1 MEGCHVRYKST
12 KFSNQKVEVDGKS
25 FDHCD
30 FEHCMIIVETGETA
44 LSGCTFKNCHLM
56 LKGNAYTIGKIIKL
70 FTRESPLK
78 VMDFDEPLFEKT
90 PHHHAGEGGQERT
103 PQGDEE

>member
-1 MEGCHVRYKST
+1 MEGYQVKYKNT
-12 KFSNQKVEVDGKS
+12 KFSNQKVELDGKS

-30 FEHCMIIVETGETA
+30 FENCMIIVESGETT

-56 LKGNAYTIGKIIKL
+56 LKGKAYTIGKIIKL

-78 VMDFDEPLFEKT
+78 VMDFDEPLFEK
-90 PHHHAGEGGQERT
+90 PK
-103 PQGDEE
+103 EESNP